1 MAEQKARND
10 IKGRETDEPSQHVLL
25 HEEYLDTIVLPVCKN
40 CQRRRP
46 EIGFHV
52 PSREVTARCKACISN
67 AVLFTHKNDNNPS
80 PPPLNPERPKYC
92 GEEECQGYYNAL
104 CRNASLSEELLVTR
118 FRTFMIMRRMPHR
131 HFKYRGHTIAFMQE
145 LEDWVGS
152 LPRKIESLPI
162 LVVRQQGQDDCDH
175 TDFRVRTW
183 MVLSLLRALKRIHPE
198 LYDDDAHPWVID
210 SVELGKY
217 EAIGCGDRNDRAH
230 PGCGIYR
237 ELLNTNSIELDDN
250 QAIESSLGPAGT
262 SNFNDYEMA
271 DMGSSGVNGR
281 TNTAGAS
288 EIAKRAVEQM
298 SKTGGRLTS
307 DTIAETLAAQEP
319 IAWPSTRGQPENEKT
334 LYFLVGAFPL
344 RFMNTRADLNYS
356 RAHHVTM
363 EQYFDGLLYY
373 WDGERYPFACHPT
386 FRYVALN
393 MTFRHHAWNKA

>member
-1 MAEQKARND
+1 MQAHLNLRDHPGMAEQKARND
-10 IKGRETDEPSQHVLL
+10 IKGRETVEPSQHVLL

-40 CQRRRP
+40 CRRRRP

-92 GEEECQGYYNAL
+92 GEEECQGYYDTL

-131 HFKYRGHTIAFMQE
+131 HFKYRGHTIACMQE
-145 LEDWVGS
+145 LEDWVGP

-217 EAIGCGDRNDRAH
+217 EAIGCGDRNDRAR
-230 PGCGIYR
+230 PGCSIYR

-288 EIAKRAVEQM
+288 EIAKRAVEQK
-298 SKTGGRLTS
+298 SKTGSRLTS
-307 DTIAETLAAQEP
+307 DTIL
-319 IAWPSTRGQPENEKT
+319 
-334 LYFLVGAFPL
+334 L
-344 RFMNTRADLNYS
+344 RR
-356 RAHHVTM
+356 
-363 EQYFDGLLYY
+363 
-373 WDGERYPFACHPT
+373 
-386 FRYVALN
+386 
-393 MTFRHHAWNKA
+393 